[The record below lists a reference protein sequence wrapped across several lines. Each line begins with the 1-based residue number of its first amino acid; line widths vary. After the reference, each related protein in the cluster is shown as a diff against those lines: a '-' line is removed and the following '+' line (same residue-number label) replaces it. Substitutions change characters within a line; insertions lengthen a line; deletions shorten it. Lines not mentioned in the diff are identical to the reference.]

1 MKNRKSNRLKGYDYS
16 RNNLYFVTNC
26 IKDNLCCF
34 GRVINVGTG
43 RDLSVHNP
51 ENNNPENNN
60 PENNNP
66 ENNNPENHHP
76 ENHHPENNNPENHHP
91 ENHHPENNYFVNLN
105 QYGKIVAERITW
117 LEIQYP
123 YVAIHNYV
131 VMPNHFHLILE
142 IDIQKVKGQDIKI
155 KSLSSLIGAM
165 KTTSSKHIHLAGF
178 VDFEWHRSFHDHIIR
193 NELEYNRISNYIDLN
208 PQKWSVDK
216 FYIKD

>member
-43 RDLSVHNP
+43 RDLSVHN
-51 ENNNPENNN
+51 
-60 PENNNP
+60 
-66 ENNNPENHHP
+66 
-76 ENHHPENNNPENHHP
+76 PENNNPENHHP